1 MKQLAPI
8 EQTGDQ
14 HPFALKLTL
23 PDAVLALATVG
34 FLVVGV
40 IALWLEGGRPDNYS
54 LLRWL
59 HFQLSRY
66 GLVMGVVMLIAAVY
80 IGILRKGDVTPWFRR
95 GTYVILLSMIVQALL
110 GATMMYGYGVPAGK
124 PEHLIYGIGT
134 VLALPFFIYVEV
146 TAPKRPSM
154 GSYIWGFA
162 LFTGVIIRAISTGPI
177 GG

>member
-8 EQTGDQ
+8 EQKGDQ
-14 HPFALKLTL
+14 HPFALKLTF
-23 PDAVLALATVG
+23 PDAVLALLSLG
-34 FLVVGV
+34 FLAICV
-40 IALWLEGGRPDNYS
+40 IALWLDNGQPDNYS
-54 LLRWL
+54 LLRYL

-66 GLVMGVVMLIAAVY
+66 GLGMGIIMLIASVY
-80 IGILRKGDVTPWFRR
+80 IGIVRKGDVTPWFRR
-95 GTYVILLSMIVQALL
+95 GTYVILASMVLQGVI

-134 VLALPFFIYVEV
+134 MLALPFFIYVEV
-146 TAPKRPSM
+146 TAQKRPSM

-162 LFTGVIIRAISTGPI
+162 LFSGVIIRAISTGPI